1 MACRMGKSQRDKGGR
16 RERLVVDHWKAL
28 GFKAARVPL
37 SGAAGGD
44 YAGDVDL
51 YAFGDADAPL
61 VGEVKARGNGGGFKT
76 ISKWLGSNDFLVLHE
91 DHAQRLYVLPER
103 VMQQLVTRQR

>member
-1 MACRMGKSQRDKGGR
+1 MGKSQRDKGAR
-16 RERLVVDHWKAL
+16 RERQVVDHWKAL

-51 YAFGDADAPL
+51 YAFGPEAAPL
-61 VGEVKARGNGGGFKT
+61 IGEVKARGTGGGFKT
-76 ISKWLGSNDFLVLHE
+76 ITNWLGINDFLVLHADQSE
-91 DHAQRLYVLPER
+91 RLYVVPER
-103 VMQQLVTRQR
+103 VMERLVKR

>member
-1 MACRMGKSQRDKGGR
+1 MGKSQRDKGGR
-16 RERLVVDHWKAL
+16 RERELVNFWKER

-44 YAGDVDL
+44 YTGDVDVHW
-51 YAFGDADAPL
+51 FGPDDGPF

-76 ISKWLGSNDFLVLHE
+76 ITGWLGDNDFLVLHE
-91 DHAQRLYVLPER
+91 DHKPRLYVVPER
-103 VMQQLVTRQR
+103 VMEQLLTGLRK